1 MFTKQICLLRKF
13 LMIWGGKW
21 FPHPTLL
28 SFPKPPRPLP
38 RAVKLPVK
46 EKVLRSG
53 KMAKVMPKRASN
65 PDPLPPHP
73 LPRWV
78 QPKVIKQAKVP
89 KKRLSLVK
97 NLLCL
102 MASSRTS
109 RASISET
116 TSAKRALWALALSHL
131 APLKRRVSLC
141 QVSCGTCKF
150 AKFSGII
157 VFLTGDLA
165 PV

>member
-1 MFTKQICLLRKF
+1 MFKKQICLLPKL

-21 FPHPTLL
+21 FPRQTSL
-28 SFPKPPRPLP
+28 SFPKAP
-38 RAVKLPVK
+38 RALNPPVK
-46 EKVLRSG
+46 ERVRWKGRT
-53 KMAKVMPKRASN
+53 AKAMPKRASN
-65 PDPLPPHP
+65 PDPLPPRP
-73 LPRWV
+73 LPLWAQAKFTKR
-78 QPKVIKQAKVP
+78 AKVP

-97 NLLCL
+97 KLLCL

-116 TSAKRALWALALSHL
+116 TSAKRALWALALSNL
-131 APLKRRVSLC
+131 APMKRRVAPC